1 MRTKS
6 NNTEYL
12 DFSSK
17 SSLKIVKQYKEKYDA
32 ISQTLLKNPKIIELA
47 HRDMAKVLSQSER
60 GRTSDY
66 TSEQILRS
74 LVVMFVEGDSY
85 RDVGIRI
92 DTSDF
97 LRNFVKLGPKSMMDF
112 TFLCRGFCA
121 LSKETWQA
129 INKALSEHA
138 KKEEKITSEKL
149 RMDTTVYES
158 NIHYPTDSSLLW
170 DSFRTF
176 SRLLRALQK
185 ELPELGLRHRY
196 HDSKVKKL
204 SIFISRNS
212 KSKNKGKKRNVKKA
226 YRKLI
231 EYVRWIAGIGR
242 KALPLL
248 RLTLFGCPELSE
260 RLPTVDKIIDQ
271 AERRIFKGEQVP
283 ASEKV
288 YSLFEPH
295 VELIVRGKA
304 GKDIEFGHKILFA
317 QTGEKFIHHYRVFP
331 ERVEDAPLLVPA
343 LDAHKWTFGAFPGI
357 VATDKGFYE
366 SMKQIAKLEKSIKTV
381 SICKKGRRTDEEFER
396 ESTEEFKS
404 GQRFRAGSEG
414 SISVLKR
421 VFNLGKC
428 FFKGFKNYAASVG
441 CAVFCHNLVLLT
453 RL

>member
-1 MRTKS
+1 V
-6 NNTEYL
+6 NE
-12 DFSSK
+12 
-17 SSLKIVKQYKEKYDA
+17 YKEKYEA
-32 ISQTLLKNPKIIELA
+32 ISRTLRENPEIIELA
-47 HRDMAKVLSQSER
+47 HRDLARVLSESTR
-60 GRTSDY
+60 GRKSDY

-74 LVVMFVEGDSY
+74 LIVMFVEGDDY
-85 RDVGIRI
+85 RGAVIRI

-97 LRNFVKLGPKSMMDF
+97 LRQFVGLGPKSMMDF
-112 TFLCRGFCA
+112 TFLCKGYCA
-121 LSKETWQA
+121 LGKETWQA
-129 INKALSEHA
+129 INKALCKYANS
-138 KKEEKITSEKL
+138 KEKITGEKL

-170 DSFRTF
+170 DSWRTL
-176 SRLLRALQK
+176 SRLLRQLQ
-185 ELPELGLRHRY
+185 EEVPSLGLRHRF
-196 HDSKVKKL
+196 HDNKVKKL
-204 SIFISRNS
+204 SIFISRNG
-212 KSKNKGKKRNVKKA
+212 KSNNKNKKRKVRSA

-231 EYVRWIAGIGR
+231 GRVRWIAGIGR
-242 KALPLL
+242 EVLPLL
-248 RLTLFGCPELSE
+248 RFTLFGCPDLSQY
-260 RLPTVDKIIDQ
+260 LPTVDKIIDQ
-271 AERRIFKGEQVP
+271 AERRMFDGEKVP

-304 GKDIEFGHKILFA
+304 GKDIEFGHKVLFA

-331 ERVEDAPLLVPA
+331 KRVEDAPLLVPA
-343 LDAHKWTFGAFPGI
+343 LDAHKRMFGAFPGT

-366 SMKQIAKLEKSIKTV
+366 SMKQIAKLEKNIRTV
-381 SICKKGRRTDEEFER
+381 SICKKGRRTDDERER

-441 CAVFCHNLVLLT
+441 CAVFCHNLVLLS